1 MMRRRPL
8 LPKFKRK
15 KEDELLT
22 QQKKGLEDIMDGLAA
37 DEHRRS
43 RLRVSEILKVVDEVN
58 KVQLQ
63 QAVADAAEAYDE

>member
-1 MMRRRPL
+1 
-8 LPKFKRK
+8 
-15 KEDELLT
+15 
-22 QQKKGLEDIMDGLAA
+22 MDGLAA

-43 RLRVSEILKVVDEVN
+43 RLRVYEILKVVDEVN